1 MLKKKFICLGLSMTM
16 LFASIINTPAAVTAG
31 QYYKIKY
38 THNKKTVTKRAIDA
52 RYNNKVIKT
61 NMPGYIEGSTSMY
74 SAYWIFGRCS
84 SINTKYSYSSKTNK
98 INLTRG
104 SQKLVLTLHSTTATI
119 NGKRITLPSAPRKVY
134 YPARKKNYIMIP
146 GDAVAKNLQLNYT
159 WNNRLLSGL
168 ITQKR
173 STSAKP
179 ATTTASNTSTTS
191 TTLGSKTKITASASN
206 YSIRIKKPSGLST
219 SAVTCV
225 DDYSNKR
232 LRIIVNGNY
241 KTFFSTSS
249 NRYVKESLTYNITYS
264 GGKTYIDLKTS
275 TIKGFSISQTSS
287 YIYVKYADPKK
298 MFYRVVVVDAGHG
311 GSDSGAV
318 GNGYYEKNMTLK
330 IVQSIKSNFDKNS
343 TYKVYYTRL
352 SDWYP
357 SLSYRYKMAN
367 EVSADRFLS
376 VHINS
381 SDSSSSKGTETL
393 YKTYKSYAQTLQSS
407 ALTGMGYASNSSYN
421 RGLKYRSDL
430 AVLNGPKMTT
440 SLVELGFIS
449 NKTEAN
455 RINSRTST
463 IGYNLYKA
471 ICNSF

>member
-104 SQKLVLTLHSTTATI
+104 SQKLVLTLNSTTATI

-168 ITQKR
+168 ITQKG

-249 NRYVKESLTYNITYS
+249 NRYVKESLTYNVTYS

-455 RINSRTST
+455 RINCRTST